1 MEKLFD
7 KIGDHFN
14 NPEMSDRILV
24 VKIRKDGWEKLEAA
38 RRVRSITKINSQGGN
53 DDTIPTISS
62 NQQEKPDKT
71 EENESAVSTEEQ
83 KFDADESATTAADD
97 SFNPGFNL
105 PSISD
110 SRTVSSLS
118 CDSGIGDALS
128 SETKRTIKSKKR
140 EESWIVVEDQE
151 QESET
156 MMNLDSASTHLPTRE
171 EVDLDVTFSKLLI
184 ADIRYAHKAGA
195 IGLTAIN
202 SGEDGASAF
211 CSSQSTENS
220 IIRTSEEDLTLADT
234 VIREHQLYVHS
245 FWLALNSSYFRS
257 LFFSSGMKE
266 TKVKKVEMNISE
278 SLSSMFLLLIES
290 LYKPEVVMTES
301 VENLLVLMRLAH
313 VYDAEST
320 LKNCQKLLGSA
331 ELTVEI
337 CDKSLNMQEHERL
350 PEMAEFISRCE
361 EFLVEEFSPLDSQWS
376 NEDFLSLSS
385 NGLQKVLSSN
395 ELCVSSENTVFLALM
410 KWAEVNEVFD
420 DQLEPLLDLVRFK
433 SMTINYLHDVVTSD
447 HPIASTVAK
456 FPLLFEEAVFYHAFS
471 KERQQEE
478 GQPIARKAYDEPV
491 VFNWTVDIGEDVEVE
506 KKKKIIKSPH
516 FWVSGYEMFL
526 ELKLRTSGCQGLY
539 LTISTRDFRH
549 SSKGFVKLAYSLT
562 SNFPKAT
569 RVIDE
574 ADVFDREGSGWGYEE
589 FFPLC
594 WTEFK
599 EQLKRTPLIITSQ
612 VSLLE

>member
-1 MEKLFD
+1 MDKLFE

-24 VKIRKDGWEKLEAA
+24 VKIRRDGWEKLEAA
-38 RRVRSITKINSQGGN
+38 HRVRIITKTNSQEGN
-53 DDTIPTISS
+53 DSISVTNFNKKEKMHLSTDRESIIGTSEPKCDT
-62 NQQEKPDKT
+62 
-71 EENESAVSTEEQ
+71 ESARLC
-83 KFDADESATTAADD
+83 DD
-97 SFNPGFNL
+97 SFNSTSEL
-105 PSISD
+105 
-110 SRTVSSLS
+110 RTVSSLS
-118 CDSGIGDALS
+118 CDSGISDATF
-128 SETKRTIKSKKR
+128 SETKRTVKSKKI
-140 EESWIVVEDQE
+140 EESSAGGEKGNNPVNEYSGNWQGFANLNGDAVV
-151 QESET
+151 S
-156 MMNLDSASTHLPTRE
+156 STSS
-171 EVDLDVTFSKLLI
+171 DVLI
-184 ADIRYAHKAGA
+184 ADISYAQKIGA
-195 IGLTAIN
+195 IGLTALD
-202 SGEDGASAF
+202 SDDGSASA
-211 CSSQSTENS
+211 SAPSPSTNTETAE
-220 IIRTSEEDLTLADT
+220 TSEEDLTFTDT
-234 VIREHQLYVHS
+234 VIREQQLYVHS
-245 FWLALNSSYFRS
+245 FWLALNSSYFRG

-320 LKNCQKLLGSA
+320 LKACQKLLGSA

-350 PEMAEFISRCE
+350 PEMAEFIRRCE

-376 NEDFLSLSS
+376 SEDFLSLSP
-385 NGLQKVLSSN
+385 NGLQK
-395 ELCVSSENTVFLALM
+395 ENTVFLALM

-420 DQLEPLLDLVRFK
+420 DQLEPLLELVRFK
-433 SMTINYLHDVVTSD
+433 AMTINYLHDVVTSD

-456 FPLLFEEAVFYHAFS
+456 FQLMFEEAVFYHAFS
-471 KERQQEE
+471 KERQCEE
-478 GQPIARKAYDEPV
+478 GEPIARKAHDDPV
-491 VFNWTVDIGEDVEVE
+491 VFNWTVDIGEDIEVE

-569 RVIDE
+569 RVINE

-589 FFPLC
+589 FFPLS

-599 EQLKRTPLIITSQ
+599 DQLKRTPLIITSQ

>member
-1 MEKLFD
+1 MEKLFE

-24 VKIRKDGWEKLEAA
+24 VKIRSDGWEKLEAA
-38 RRVRSITKINSQGGN
+38 RRVKNITKTNSSDEDTNAVIGN
-53 DDTIPTISS
+53 KPE
-62 NQQEKPDKT
+62 EKPDT
-71 EENESAVSTEEQ
+71 PEENEYIVVPSEESPRSNSTLE
-83 KFDADESATTAADD
+83 DLDGAW
-97 SFNPGFNL
+97 
-105 PSISD
+105 D

-118 CDSGIGDALS
+118 CDSGIGVDISLPGA
-128 SETKRTIKSKKR
+128 KRTVKSKKR
-140 EESWIVVEDQE
+140 EESVFAAEKE
-151 QESET
+151 ELMTTENFSEEP
-156 MMNLDSASTHLPTRE
+156 LVPCGASSS
-171 EVDLDVTFSKLLI
+171 VDPPELGAAFIKILMT
-184 ADIRYAHKAGA
+184 DIGYASKAGA
-195 IGLTAIN
+195 IGLNTETNARFTAAEEDACTTNNSVIN
-202 SGEDGASAF
+202 A
-211 CSSQSTENS
+211 
-220 IIRTSEEDLTLADT
+220 SEEDLALTDT
-234 VIREHQLYVHS
+234 VLREHQLCVHS

-290 LYKPEVVMTES
+290 LYKPDVVMTES
-301 VENLLVLMRLAH
+301 VENLLILMRLAH

-320 LKNCQKLLGSA
+320 LKACQKLLGSA

-337 CDKSLNMQEHERL
+337 CDKALNMHEHERL

-385 NGLQKVLSSN
+385 TGLQKVLSSN
-395 ELCVSSENTVFLALM
+395 DLCVSSENTVFLALM

-420 DQLEPLLDLVRFK
+420 DQLEPLLELVRFK

-456 FPLLFEEAVFYHAFS
+456 FPLMFEEAVFYHAFS
-471 KERQQEE
+471 KERQCEE
-478 GQPIARKAYDEPV
+478 GEPVARKAYDEPV

-526 ELKLRTSGCQGLY
+526 ELKLRTTGCQGLY

-569 RVIDE
+569 RVINE

-589 FFPLC
+589 FFPLT

-599 EQLKRTPLIITSQ
+599 DQLKRTPLIITSQ

>member
-1 MEKLFD
+1 MEKLFE

-24 VKIRKDGWEKLEAA
+24 VKIRTDGWEKLEAA
-38 RRVRSITKINSQGGN
+38 RRVKNMTKTSSDNNEDSSSPTNNKSGGN
-53 DDTIPTISS
+53 TNVRLEEKQPVTSDKGSDVPSS
-62 NQQEKPDKT
+62 SV
-71 EENESAVSTEEQ
+71 EEGNTFGNV
-83 KFDADESATTAADD
+83 D
-97 SFNPGFNL
+97 S
-105 PSISD
+105 

-118 CDSGIGDALS
+118 CDSGIGCETLP
-128 SETKRTIKSKKR
+128 SEAKRTVKSKKR
-140 EESWIVVEDQE
+140 EDSLTVVENR
-151 QESET
+151 ESVARD
-156 MMNLDSASTHLPTRE
+156 NLDAEKTSDSNDASTSSTVSSPEL
-171 EVDLDVTFSKLLI
+171 DLDIAYTKLLLT
-184 ADIRYAHKAGA
+184 DIGYANKAGA
-195 IGLTAIN
+195 IGLTGASN
-202 SGEDGASAF
+202 SSLTSGENEVNKTAADNGVLKA
-211 CSSQSTENS
+211 
-220 IIRTSEEDLTLADT
+220 REEDLVLADT
-234 VIREHQLYVHS
+234 VIREHQLCVHS

-278 SLSSMFLLLIES
+278 SLSAMFLLLIES

-301 VENLLVLMRLAH
+301 VENLLILMRLAH

-320 LKNCQKLLGSA
+320 LKTCQKLLGSA

-350 PEMAEFISRCE
+350 PEMAEFIRRCE

-376 NEDFLSLSS
+376 NEDFLSLSA

-395 ELCVSSENTVFLALM
+395 DLCVSSENTVFLALM

-420 DQLEPLLDLVRFK
+420 EQLEPLLELVRFK

-447 HPIASTVAK
+447 HPIASTVAR

-471 KERQQEE
+471 KERQCEE
-478 GQPIARKAYDEPV
+478 GEPIARKAYDEPV
-491 VFNWTVDIGEDVEVE
+491 VFNWTVDIGEDIEVE

-549 SSKGFVKLAYSLT
+549 NSKGFVKLAYSLT

-569 RVIDE
+569 RVINE

-589 FFPLC
+589 FFPLS
-594 WTEFK
+594 WSEFK
-599 EQLKRTPLIITSQ
+599 DQLKRTPLIITSQ

>member
-1 MEKLFD
+1 MEKLFE

-38 RRVRSITKINSQGGN
+38 RRVKNMTKTNSDSNEDSSTITNNKPEGEPNIN
-53 DDTIPTISS
+53 P
-62 NQQEKPDKT
+62 EET
-71 EENESAVSTEEQ
+71 EAVSVAIAQKSNEESPSTCSTSSV
-83 KFDADESATTAADD
+83 DAEVD
-97 SFNPGFNL
+97 SLVNW
-105 PSISD
+105 D

-118 CDSGIGDALS
+118 CDSGISCDTLS
-128 SETKRTIKSKKR
+128 SEAKRSVKSKKR
-140 EESWIVVEDQE
+140 EESAAMDLP
-151 QESET
+151 ST
-156 MMNLDSASTHLPTRE
+156 RDSNGASPLNASSTS
-171 EVDLDVTFSKLLI
+171 DLDLDIAFTKLLI
-184 ADIRYAHKAGA
+184 TDIGYANKAGA
-195 IGLTAIN
+195 IGLTSASN
-202 SGEDGASAF
+202 SSFTSAEDEVHRQA
-211 CSSQSTENS
+211 TENS
-220 IIRTSEEDLTLADT
+220 VIKTSEEDLALADT
-234 VIREHQLYVHS
+234 VIREHQLCVHS

-313 VYDAEST
+313 VYDADST
-320 LKNCQKLLGSA
+320 LKTCQKLLSSA

-395 ELCVSSENTVFLALM
+395 NLCVSSENTVFLALM

-420 DQLEPLLDLVRFK
+420 DQLDPLLELVRFK

-447 HPIASTVAK
+447 HPIASTVTK
-456 FPLLFEEAVFYHAFS
+456 FPLMFEEAVFYHAFS
-471 KERQQEE
+471 KERQCEE
-478 GQPIARKAYDEPV
+478 GAPIARKAYDEPV
-491 VFNWTVDIGEDVEVE
+491 VFNWTVDIGEDIEVE
-506 KKKKIIKSPH
+506 RKKKIIKSPH

-549 SSKGFVKLAYSLT
+549 NSKGFVKLAYSLT

-569 RVIDE
+569 RVINE

-589 FFPLC
+589 FFPLS
-594 WTEFK
+594 WAEFK
-599 EQLKRTPLIITSQ
+599 DQLKRTPLIITSQ